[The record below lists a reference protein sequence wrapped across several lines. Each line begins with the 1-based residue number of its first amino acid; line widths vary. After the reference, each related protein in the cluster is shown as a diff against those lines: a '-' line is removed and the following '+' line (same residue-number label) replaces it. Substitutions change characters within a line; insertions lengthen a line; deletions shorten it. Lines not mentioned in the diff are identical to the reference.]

1 MSSFPSLPAERT
13 SLFRP
18 RLAGFLFSSSPSN
31 VRGRKVL
38 QINRSWCF
46 EDSLTPMHSAFL
58 PNNYKGM
65 VRKAGQVWLWRMWT
79 RMENIW
85 IINGTGCFER
95 RDSEKVSDR
104 AQKRLWKQ
112 LLFRRDPF
120 LHLSPFPN
128 EMSPLSE

>member
-1 MSSFPSLPAERT
+1 M
-13 SLFRP
+13 
-18 RLAGFLFSSSPSN
+18 
-31 VRGRKVL
+31 L

-104 AQKRLWKQ
+104 AQKKIVETAA
-112 LLFRRDPF
+112 F
-120 LHLSPFPN
+120 
-128 EMSPLSE
+128 